1 MRSVCLT
8 SPGIS
13 DTERSQWTAQGQICR
28 TRIILRNYSVDIFN
42 LSNNRGEN
50 IRGCLWTGPWTGRRK
65 KKKVDSSNKLFP
77 MNYSCRAILT
87 VIPTFLASLQGL
99 TIMQLCQF
107 LDFDFSRNKISECA
121 VRSTRVSQE
130 VNLVLRV
137 DFSHWPWQW
146 YVISN
151 HEPRRCSQEC

>member
-13 DTERSQWTAQGQICR
+13 DTECSQWTAQGQICR
-28 TRIILRNYSVDIFN
+28 ARIILRNYSVDIFN

-50 IRGCLWTGPWTGRRK
+50 IRGCLWTGPWTGRK

-77 MNYSCRAILT
+77 MNYSRRAILT

-99 TIMQLCQF
+99 TIMQFCQF

-121 VRSTRVSQE
+121 FRSTRVSQE
-130 VNLVLRV
+130 VNLILQV
-137 DFSHWPWQW
+137 DFSHWPWHW